1 VSVRS
6 ALVLAAGLLALG
18 LAPAPAAEAAACAT
32 RVGLPADAPASA
44 SAGVGLASWYGAEQ
58 GGHYTASGA
67 RFDPKALTAAHNTLP
82 FGTRLKV
89 TSVAT
94 GRSVTV
100 TINDRG
106 PGHGRLIDLSEAA
119 ARRLGTHACGLAAV
133 TIEQVARSN

>member
-1 VSVRS
+1 MSVRS
-6 ALVLAAGLLALG
+6 ALILAAGMLALG
-18 LAPAPAAEAAACAT
+18 LAPAAEAAACAT
-32 RVGLPADAPASA
+32 RLALPAGAPAD
-44 SAGVGLASWYGAEQ
+44 VGLASWYGAEQ

-133 TIEQVARSN
+133 TIEEIARGK